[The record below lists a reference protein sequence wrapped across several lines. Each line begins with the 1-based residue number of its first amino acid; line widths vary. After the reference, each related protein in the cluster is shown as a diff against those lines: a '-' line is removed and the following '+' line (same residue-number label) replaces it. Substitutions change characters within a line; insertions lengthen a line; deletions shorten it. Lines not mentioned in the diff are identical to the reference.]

1 MLKEDTEYVSPTQ
14 ILKHKTHANVVFL
27 ETDKKRES
35 GPKQVLSIA
44 TLMAIIFSTKTFRDT
59 KSSHTVVKVP
69 QRVQAEGIMVFKS
82 QMTI

>member
-1 MLKEDTEYVSPTQ
+1 MLKEDTEYVSPIQ
-14 ILKHKTHANVVFL
+14 NLKHKTSAASL

-35 GPKQVLSIA
+35 GPKQVLGIA
-44 TLMAIIFSTKTFRDT
+44 ILMAIIFSTKTFRDT

>member
-1 MLKEDTEYVSPTQ
+1 MLKEDTEYVSPIQ
-14 ILKHKTHANVVFL
+14 ILKHKTSVASL

-35 GPKQVLSIA
+35 GPKQVLGIA

-69 QRVQAEGIMVFKS
+69 QRVQSEGIMIFKS